1 MPRTKKWTVYL
12 MSPYLSFEGVK
23 AKTKEEAIAQC
34 PWPFEIDLNEPW
46 VWHAVEEKKDGT

>member
-1 MPRTKKWTVYL
+1 